1 MSGHCILFKN
11 RKDVH
16 RLIGDSIELGRTRGF
31 CVFRICVYV
40 RRNSLCKPYTGCF
53 PLALQ
58 NKLQSQ
64 KPLELNYTIELVAIL
79 VETVQP
85 LECHC
90 QDSSIPRLGLVR
102 RRSYPAVTQNRVI
115 CSLSKIYWMCF
126 FRVCASI
133 DSHTLY
139 VPLDI

>member
-16 RLIGDSIELGRTRGF
+16 WLIGDSIELGRTGGF

-79 VETVQP
+79 VEAVQP

-115 CSLSKIYWMCF
+115 LFTIKNLLDVF
-126 FRVCASI
+126 FPC
-133 DSHTLY
+133 LC
-139 VPLDI
+139 